1 MFRRISP
8 LLFWAV
14 VIPAMAGIY
23 VGAAKLGLSLA
34 TTAEQVT
41 AVWPPTGIALAAVLL
56 FGYRVWPAIAV
67 GAFVANVSTSESVAT
82 ACGIAFGNTLEA
94 ILGAWLLQA
103 GAGFDY
109 SLARLKD
116 VIALVVLA
124 AGASAAVCA
133 TIGVT
138 SLCLGGAQPWSAFDS
153 LWGLWWLGD
162 AVGDLIVAPLLLT
175 WAVGRRRL
183 RRPEEA
189 VALLALLV
197 AVSWLGFGGR
207 SQDSG
212 GDRPWI
218 YCMFPLV
225 MWAALRFGQR
235 GTTIATLVALTLAI
249 WSTVHGFGP
258 FGVGLIH
265 ERLYSLQLFVG
276 VVSTSALLL
285 SDALSERE
293 RLEQELRLRLD
304 QLKDADRR
312 KDEFLAMLAHEL
324 RNPLAPIQNALE
336 IIRLP
341 DASDADVA
349 QAEEILRRQV
359 QHLVRLV
366 DDLLDMARIARGT
379 IQLRKERVALDEVV
393 ARAIEA
399 ARPLIDARGH
409 ELTVLLPP
417 QPIALDADPTRLAQ
431 VISNLLNNAA
441 KYSEPH
447 GRIWLSAECER
458 DRLSVH
464 VRDRG
469 IGISSEMLPRVLDLF
484 VQAEDGRDRAHVGLG
499 I

>member
-8 LLFWAV
+8 LLLWTV
-14 VIPAMAGIY
+14 VIPALAGIY

-56 FGYRVWPAIAV
+56 FGYRVWPAIAI
-67 GAFVANVSTSESVAT
+67 GAFVTNVTTSESVAT
-82 ACGIAFGNTLEA
+82 ACGIAAGNTLEA

-103 GAGFDY
+103 VAGFDC

-116 VIALVVLA
+116 VIALIVLA
-124 AGASAAVCA
+124 AGCSTAVCA

-138 SLCLGGAQPWSAFDS
+138 SLCLGGVQPWSHFGS

-162 AVGDLIVAPLLLT
+162 AVGELIVAPLLLT
-175 WAVGRRRL
+175 WAVGPGRL
-183 RRPEEA
+183 RRSTEA
-189 VALLALLV
+189 AALLALLV
-197 AVSWLGFGGR
+197 AVSWLGFGGQ
-207 SQDSG
+207 SQESG

-235 GTTIATLVALTLAI
+235 GTTIATLVASTLAI

-265 ERLYSLQLFVG
+265 ERLLSLQLFVG
-276 VVSTSALLL
+276 VVATSALLL
-285 SDALSERE
+285 SAALAERE

-341 DASDADVA
+341 SDHTYGTRPGTRTPSARSSVCRSRAMPMSRRPKRFCGGRSSIWFASSMICSIWPASP
-349 QAEEILRRQV
+349 
-359 QHLVRLV
+359 
-366 DDLLDMARIARGT
+366 
-379 IQLRKERVALDEVV
+379 
-393 ARAIEA
+393 A
-399 ARPLIDARGH
+399 ARSSFARNEWRWPKSSPARSKPLGRSSM
-409 ELTVLLPP
+409 
-417 QPIALDADPTRLAQ
+417 LAGT
-431 VISNLLNNAA
+431 N
-441 KYSEPH
+441 
-447 GRIWLSAECER
+447 
-458 DRLSVH
+458 
-464 VRDRG
+464 
-469 IGISSEMLPRVLDLF
+469 
-484 VQAEDGRDRAHVGLG
+484 
-499 I
+499 